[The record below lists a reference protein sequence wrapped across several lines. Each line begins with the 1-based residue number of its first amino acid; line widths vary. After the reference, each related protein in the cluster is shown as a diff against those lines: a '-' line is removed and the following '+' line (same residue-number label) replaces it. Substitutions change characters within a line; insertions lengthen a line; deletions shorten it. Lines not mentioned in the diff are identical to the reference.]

1 MCGYILFEHM
11 KLSKI
16 CLAGRHIQEKDK
28 FIGWHDM
35 QVGMYY
41 WKTCVSGGHH
51 VFHENMCYG
60 RTCVVGGHVLQV
72 GMSCRSVQKHPFKLL

>member
-1 MCGYILFEHM
+1 M
-11 KLSKI
+11 SKKRT
-16 CLAGRHIQEKDK
+16 G

-72 GMSCRSVQKHPFKLL
+72 YAEATI

>member
-1 MCGYILFEHM
+1 
-11 KLSKI
+11 
-16 CLAGRHIQEKDK
+16 
-28 FIGWHDM
+28 M

-41 WKTCVSGGHH
+41 WKTCVSFGCH

-72 GMSCRSVQKHPFKLL
+72 CAQATIEAAVNLGIWLFLSFYSKFCLL